1 MTKLAIQL
9 AAQALPAKN
18 RKAGNTLFA
27 VLALIALIAFIA
39 AAAMQYL
46 EMQSLN
52 DGSL

>member
-9 AAQALPAKN
+9 AAQALPAPKG
-18 RKAGNTLFA
+18 KAGNTLFA

-39 AAAMQYL
+39 AAAMQFL